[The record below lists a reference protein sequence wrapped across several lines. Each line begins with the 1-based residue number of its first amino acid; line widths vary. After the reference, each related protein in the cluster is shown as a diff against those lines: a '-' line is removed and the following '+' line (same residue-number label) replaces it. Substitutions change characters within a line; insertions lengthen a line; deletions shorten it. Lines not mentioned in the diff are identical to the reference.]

1 MSAFAWLVSLAP
13 LPVGSGQC
21 LVFFPRLL
29 FTACSFRCAWR
40 FSRYSPQNG
49 AEERVFDLLSR
60 GQWGIKRSELLVRA
74 HNWNL
79 WNNSLTIFKAIA
91 DRENFSWRFLQ
102 SWKRYVSKEEL
113 FNNLGF
119 LLLVI
124 ISYNSLDG
132 PNSSWTRQTVSALA
146 CLISLCV
153 PRLAWSCT

>member
-29 FTACSFRCAWR
+29 FSACSFRCAWR

-49 AEERVFDLLSR
+49 AEERFFDLLSR

-102 SWKRYVSKEEL
+102 SWKRQTSASWWAPFRQQEK
-113 FNNLGF
+113 FKCIRSC
-119 LLLVI
+119 LLVFWACI
-124 ISYNSLDG
+124 GYSEEENKF
-132 PNSSWTRQTVSALA
+132 WRTRIRRDL
-146 CLISLCV
+146 
-153 PRLAWSCT
+153 